1 MNTSL
6 GSILSEAQVVTG
18 LRGTNRWEAIDELV
32 GNLVATGKI
41 KAENRDGI
49 IGAVRKRETS
59 MSTGIGHGVGI
70 PHASTDLVTEITGA
84 FGRSPT
90 GVDFDSQDGQPVN
103 LVTLL
108 LVPQKQFQQ
117 HLHTVSG
124 IAKLFSSATF
134 RQALAAAPDAPAILN
149 LIRNPN
155 PSTP

>member
-1 MNTSL
+1 MSTSL
-6 GSILSEAQVVTG
+6 GNILNEAQVVAD
-18 LRGTNRWEAIDELV
+18 LRATNRWEVIDELV
-32 GNLVATGKI
+32 ANLVATGRI
-41 KAENRDGI
+41 KAESRDGI

-84 FGRSPT
+84 FGRSGT
-90 GVDFDSQDGQPVN
+90 GVDFDSQDGKPVN

-124 IAKLFSSATF
+124 IAKLFSNEGF

-155 PSTP
+155 LPTP

>member
-6 GSILSEAQVVTG
+6 GNILSEAQIVTD
-18 LRGTNRWEAIDELV
+18 LRAANRWEAIDELIA
-32 GNLVATGKI
+32 NLVATGKI
-41 KAENRDGI
+41 KAEHRDGI

-84 FGRSPT
+84 FGRSKD
-90 GVDFDSQDGQPVN
+90 GVDFDSQDGQPVH

-124 IAKLFSSATF
+124 IAKLFSNEAF
-134 RQALAAAPDAPAILN
+134 RQALAAAPDAAAILN
-149 LIRNPN
+149 LVRKPNNP
-155 PSTP
+155 TP

>member
-1 MNTSL
+1 MSTSL
-6 GSILSEAQVVTG
+6 GNILSEAQVVTD
-18 LRGTNRWEAIDELV
+18 LRATNRWQAIDELV
-32 GNLVATGKI
+32 DQLVAAGKI
-41 KAENRDGI
+41 KAESRDGI

-70 PHASTDLVTEITGA
+70 PHASTDLVAEITGA
-84 FGRSPT
+84 FGRSKT
-90 GVDFDSQDGQPVN
+90 GVDFDSQDGQSVN

-124 IAKLFSSATF
+124 IAKLFSNEAF

-155 PSTP
+155 PPTP

>member
-1 MNTSL
+1 MNTTL
-6 GSILSEAQVVTG
+6 GSILSEAQIITE
-18 LRGTNRWEAIDELV
+18 LRAKNRWEAIDELV
-32 GNLVATGKI
+32 ANLVATGKI
-41 KAENRDGI
+41 KPEHRDGI

-84 FGRSPT
+84 FGRSKT
-90 GVDFDSQDGQPVN
+90 GTDFDSQDGLSVN

-124 IAKLFSSATF
+124 IAKMFSNENF
-134 RQALAAAPDAPAILN
+134 RQALAAAPDAAAILQ

-155 PSTP
+155 VS

>member
-6 GSILSEAQVVTG
+6 GNILSEAQVVPE
-18 LRGTNRWEAIDELV
+18 LRATNRWQAIDELV
-32 GNLVATGKI
+32 DNLVTTGKI

-70 PHASTDLVTEITGA
+70 PHASTDMVTEITGA
-84 FGRSPT
+84 FGRSQT
-90 GVDFDSQDGQPVN
+90 GVDFDSQDGQPVH

-124 IAKLFSSATF
+124 IAKLFASEAF
-134 RQALAAAPDAPAILN
+134 RQALTAAPDAPAILN

-155 PSTP
+155 TLPP

>member
-1 MNTSL
+1 MSTTL
-6 GSILSEAQVVTG
+6 GNILSEAQVVAD
-18 LRGTNRWEAIDELV
+18 LRAANRWEAIDELI
-32 GNLVATGKI
+32 GNLVATGKV
-41 KAENRDGI
+41 KAEHRDGI
-49 IGAVRKRETS
+49 IGAVRKRESS

-84 FGRSPT
+84 FGRST
-90 GVDFDSQDGQPVN
+90 AGIDFDSMDGQAVN

-124 IAKLFSSATF
+124 IAKLFSNEAF
-134 RQALAAAPDAPAILN
+134 RQALTAAPDTTAILQ

-155 PSTP
+155 TP